1 LTPPD
6 ERVDVAWERKHVLG
20 ALFVI
25 AAAVAA
31 VILADVASTVF
42 LTITV
47 AYLLAPL
54 RTRLVARGLSPWWA
68 TLVATLLAFLAVVV
82 AVTPLAVVLLLRLD
96 ALLAFVGSI
105 PDTIHLRPFGFTY
118 TVTLEEVTAF
128 ATALVTTI
136 AREAATAVPVLALKL
151 TLFAFL
157 LFGLLANGG
166 RVRTGLLAVVP
177 AAYRD
182 LARALH
188 RRTRE
193 TLFALYVLQAA
204 TALGTFLVALPVFF
218 ALGYSIVVTL
228 ATVAAVLQFLPIVGP
243 SILVVV
249 LAAYHVVVGDPVQ
262 AGIVAVVGLVL
273 VGWLPDAVIRPRLA
287 KETSRLPVSLY
298 FVGFVG
304 GVLTLGPV
312 GIIAGPLAVALAVE
326 LADLLSAELNDVP
339 VEED

>member
-1 LTPPD
+1 
-6 ERVDVAWERKHVLG
+6 VGDVAWERRHVLG

-31 VILADVASTVF
+31 LSLADVASTVF
-42 LTITV
+42 VTITV
-47 AYLLAPL
+47 AYLLTPL
-54 RTRLVARGLSPWWA
+54 RRRLVEHGLSPWWA
-68 TLVATLLAFLAVVV
+68 TLVSTLVAFVAVV
-82 AVTPLAVVLLLRLD
+82 AALTPLAVVLLLRLD
-96 ALLAFVGSI
+96 AILAFVGSI
-105 PDTIHLRPFGFTY
+105 PDTIGVTLFGFTY
-118 TVTLEEVTAF
+118 TVTLEQVTAF
-128 ATALVTTI
+128 ATALVTTV
-136 AREAATAVPVLALKL
+136 ARDAATAVPVLALKL

-177 AAYRD
+177 ASYRD
-182 LARALH
+182 VARSLH

-204 TALGTFLVALPVFF
+204 TALGTFLVAVPVFF

-243 SILVVV
+243 SILVVG
-249 LAAYHVVVGDPVQ
+249 LAGYHVVAGDPVQ
-262 AGIVAVVGLVL
+262 AVLVAVVGLVL

-287 KETSRLPVSLY
+287 KQTSRLPVSLY

-312 GIIAGPLAVALAVE
+312 GIIAGPLAVALVVE
-326 LADLLSAELNDVP
+326 MADLLSAELNAVP